1 MTAAPSLAN
10 LPSQYNPFE
19 TEPKWQR
26 FWEEKG
32 FYVADPKAP
41 GEAFSMVLPPPNVTG
56 SLHMGHAFAFTLPDV
71 VVRYKRMRG
80 YNVLWLPGTDHA
92 SIAVHTILEN
102 QLRQEGKSR
111 FDLGREAFL
120 ERAWAWKEESQGTIK
135 SQLRR
140 LGLSLDWTRDRF
152 TLDEGLSRAVTEA
165 FVRLYEA
172 GLIYRGEY
180 LVNWCPATQSAVSDI
195 EVDNKEV
202 KGHLWHFRYPLAAD
216 PSQYLVVATTRYWL
230 GSAAK
235 G

>member
-1 MTAAPSLAN
+1 MTAAISSAN

-120 ERAWAWKEESQGTIK
+120 ERAWAWKEKSQGTIK

-180 LVNWCPATQSAVSDI
+180 SGQLVSGHPVS
-195 EVDNKEV
+195 
-202 KGHLWHFRYPLAAD
+202 GLRHRGGQQRGQGPPLAF
-216 PSQYLVVATTRYWL
+216 PLPL
-230 GSAAK
+230 GCRPQPVPGGGHHSP
-235 G
+235 